1 MYTLVRELWG
11 RRLFIE
17 QLPALV
23 AAFVIA
29 DVFYK
34 FGSFA
39 LECAAF
45 LVTWAVIDALIQVV
59 ASVLR
64 RASRRARS
72 R

>member
-45 LVTWAVIDALIQVV
+45 LITWAVIDALIQVV
-59 ASVLR
+59 ASVP
-64 RASRRARS
+64 ASRRARS

>member
-11 RRLFIE
+11 RRLVIE

-23 AAFVIA
+23 GAFVIA

-39 LECAAF
+39 LECVAF
-45 LVTWAVIDALIQVV
+45 LGTWFVIDALIQAV
-59 ASVLR
+59 AMAVR
-64 RASRRARS
+64 PASRRERS